1 MCIFVTFQR
10 VKVSLAVPFPNPLSL
25 ISAYQDYSFY
35 TTPATNLLKW
45 IKKLK
50 KSPALRNLHVLDYQ
64 NEDWER
70 PLCSTG
76 RNLQIYHCC
85 KISQSAADTLKIDAV
100 LNLKLH
106 FKQNIWTAWTT
117 SSPTTEKLHCCVK
130 SIDKIQSIIKS
141 VNLQSFKQ
149 SLSNFG
155 SQTIPL
161 FKKPGFEAY
170 PNHKYWKDYCNSFT
184 SLIPL
189 LSFSRSF

>member
-1 MCIFVTFQR
+1 MCIFETFQR
-10 VKVSLAVPFPNPLSL
+10 IKVPLAVPFPNPLSL

-35 TTPATNLLKW
+35 TTLATNLLKW

-50 KSPALRNLHVLDYQ
+50 KVPSSKEPTRFRLPKWRLGKTALFNRKKPADH
-64 NEDWER
+64 
-70 PLCSTG
+70 
-76 RNLQIYHCC
+76 HCC

-130 SIDKIQSIIKS
+130 SINKIQSIIKS
-141 VNLQSFKQ
+141 VKLQSFKQ
-149 SLSNFG
+149 SLNNFG

-170 PNHKYWKDYCNSFT
+170 PNHKYWQDYCNSFT